1 MTRKD
6 VEELFKNE
14 EYDKATIMLK
24 KELKDD
30 PENGELLYYLFLAE
44 NRDYSNIDL
53 NNIVN
58 EVNFNRALEYSNRR
72 LKNEF
77 EAEYNFYRDCDPEF
91 RRMFCYA
98 SRENK
103 EQVLKLYEKVK
114 TAKLPSNLTEYIDN
128 MDYVVT
134 SKITKEALE
143 LNILTTNLLYIC
155 TKEEKIKPVLKQL
168 VSIMSQID
176 KRYVEYILFE
186 NKRGLKKYVI
196 DKSPDS
202 DDDDIELIEIPKEE
216 EKQKEEINKT
226 SRPKN
231 IIDEDKNDERNGSNN
246 DPYRGLLIAGI
257 ICLVFWWPIGLVL
270 LIIYA
275 TKKK

>member
-231 IIDEDKNDERNGSNN
+231 IIDEDKNDERNGINN

>member
-14 EYDKATIMLK
+14 KYDKATIMLK

-202 DDDDIELIEIPKEE
+202 NDDDIELIEIPKDE
-216 EKQKEEINKT
+216 EKQKEETNKT
-226 SRPKN
+226 SRRKN
-231 IIDEDKNDERNGSNN
+231 IIDEDKNDDKNGSNN

-257 ICLVFWWPIGLVL
+257 ICLVFWWPIGIIL
-270 LIIYA
+270 LIVYA
-275 TKKK
+275 TRKK